1 MLNENV
7 KDHGKKTKN
16 NAEDPQNREINSNSL
31 EISCT
36 TAPPAPPAPPAL
48 KLFSNL
54 PNKRSLNNVGN
65 NNPFKPK
72 DENVLFT
79 ESGTVESEDWE
90 ISEQIKNYLGEGG
103 FSTISKAIKEVLKKE
118 DIKPLNPIGVTMKGI
133 IEEMKKADEKYR
145 QYEYNDEDIT
155 DNPIAWTNP
164 DNGKIYIGINSPEY
178 SHLNNRGES
187 ELNLAKIISTIIHE
201 GLHASSHQHK
211 GLQPQTNKEE
221 GNLDYDE
228 YVTDYFAREV
238 YNKILPGK
246 DYVTNYFT
254 KGLGGKNKMWG
265 GNIVEFMIQS
275 KHSSLEEI
283 RQAYAEGKPFNE
295 LDGKLLED
303 WKTYA
308 KLGKIPDLPNQN

>member
-1 MLNENV
+1 MLNEYV

-31 EISCT
+31 ELSST
-36 TAPPAPPAPPAL
+36 PPPPPPL
-48 KLFSNL
+48 PELFPNL
-54 PNKRSLNNVGN
+54 PQKRSPNNVGN

-79 ESGTVESEDWE
+79 ESVTVESEDWE
-90 ISEQIKNYLGEGG
+90 ISEQIKNYLGEDG

-118 DIKPLNPIGVTMKGI
+118 DIKPLDLIGVTMKGI
-133 IEEMKKADEKYR
+133 IEEMKKADEKYGK
-145 QYEYNDEDIT
+145 YKYDDENIT
-155 DNPIAWTNP
+155 NNPVAWTNP
-164 DNGKIYIGINSPEY
+164 DNGKIYIGIDSPEY

-211 GLQPQTNKEE
+211 GLQPQTDIKKA
-221 GNLDYDE
+221 NLNYDE

-238 YNKILPGK
+238 YKQILPDK
-246 DYVTNYFT
+246 DYVTSYFT
-254 KGLGGKNKMWG
+254 KGLDSKENKIWG

-275 KHSSLEEI
+275 KHASLEEI
-283 RQAYAEGKPFNE
+283 RQAYTEGKPFNE

-308 KLGKIPDLPNQN
+308 KLGKIPYLPNQN